1 MWQGMT
7 IKRDRQTVRHRHRN
21 RKRPTSRERQTDR
34 ETKTHTHRQ
43 EMEGESSSVY
53 SGPQQTII
61 IKAQV
66 STTTRNL

>member
-21 RKRPTSRERQTDR
+21 RKRPQAERDRQRDKDTHRE
-34 ETKTHTHRQ
+34 RQ
-43 EMEGESSSVY
+43 EMEGESFSLY

-66 STTTRNL
+66 STRTRNI